1 MGDYQVIT
9 SMTGYAS
16 DTILVGDFSLD
27 AEIKSVN
34 SKSFDLKIYLPE
46 YMTFMENDI
55 RQLVSK
61 QIARGSIVLK
71 IKAKHN
77 DEASSNFTLN
87 NEVLNTAIDEIKT
100 IEQKCDE
107 KNIQFSPLTVLDFF
121 SVKGVWEE
129 NKISQTDTV
138 ELKSVI
144 LDKLPELMKK
154 FIETRRIEGQG
165 LQAILVEKLSSI
177 MEFIQEIDKILPDR
191 SRHLKK
197 NFKTA
202 LDKIINEQ
210 NQVDE
215 NRLEQEIAL
224 LVIKQ
229 DIQEELD
236 RLKVHIVSMQ
246 DLVNSS
252 NVVGK
257 KLDFLSQELNREVN
271 TICSKSQY
279 SDLTK
284 LGIEM
289 KTLVDQFREQVQN
302 VE

>member
-1 MGDYQVIT
+1 
-9 SMTGYAS
+9 MTGYAS

-46 YMTFMENDI
+46 YMTSMENDI

-71 IKAKHN
+71 IKANHN
-77 DEASSNFTLN
+77 EEASSNFTLN

-100 IEQKCDE
+100 IEQKCDG
-107 KNIQFSPLTVLDFF
+107 KNIQLSPFTVLDFF

-138 ELKSVI
+138 ELKSVM
-144 LDKLPELMKK
+144 LDKLPELIKK

-177 MEFIQEIDKILPDR
+177 MELIKEIDKILPDR

-215 NRLEQEIAL
+215 NRLEQEVAL

>member
-1 MGDYQVIT
+1 
-9 SMTGYAS
+9 MTGYAS

-129 NKISQTDTV
+129 NKIYQTDTV

-144 LDKLPELMKK
+144 LGKLPELIKK

-177 MEFIQEIDKILPDR
+177 MEFIKEIDKVLPDR

-236 RLKVHIVSMQ
+236 RLKVHIESMQ

>member
-1 MGDYQVIT
+1 
-9 SMTGYAS
+9 MTGYAS

-138 ELKSVI
+138 ELKSVM
-144 LDKLPELMKK
+144 LDKLPELIKK

-165 LQAILVEKLSSI
+165 LQAILAEKLSSI
-177 MEFIQEIDKILPDR
+177 MELIKEIDKILPDR

>member
-1 MGDYQVIT
+1 
-9 SMTGYAS
+9 MTGYAS
-16 DTILVGDFSLD
+16 DTILVGNFSLD

-87 NEVLNTAIDEIKT
+87 KEVLNTAIDEIKT

-138 ELKSVI
+138 ELKSVM
-144 LDKLPELMKK
+144 LDKLPELIKK

-177 MEFIQEIDKILPDR
+177 MEFIKEIDRILPER

-229 DIQEELD
+229 DIQEEID

-279 SDLTK
+279 SALTK
-284 LGIEM
+284 IGIEM

>member
-1 MGDYQVIT
+1 
-9 SMTGYAS
+9 MTGYAS

-77 DEASSNFTLN
+77 DEASCNFTLN
-87 NEVLNTAIDEIKT
+87 NEVLNTAIEEIKT

-138 ELKSVI
+138 ELKSVM
-144 LDKLPELMKK
+144 LDKLPELIKK

-177 MEFIQEIDKILPDR
+177 MEFIKEIDKILPDR

>member
-1 MGDYQVIT
+1 
-9 SMTGYAS
+9 MTGYAS

-100 IEQKCDE
+100 IEQKCDG
-107 KNIQFSPLTVLDFF
+107 KNIQLSPFTVLDFF

-129 NKISQTDTV
+129 NKISQTETL
-138 ELKSVI
+138 ELKSVM
-144 LDKLPELMKK
+144 LDKLPELIKK
-154 FIETRRIEGQG
+154 FMETRRIEGQG
-165 LQAILVEKLSSI
+165 LQAILIEKLSSI
-177 MEFIQEIDKILPDR
+177 MEFIKEIDKILPDR

-197 NFKTA
+197 NFRTA

-229 DIQEELD
+229 DVQEELD

-279 SDLTK
+279 SDLTR

>member
-1 MGDYQVIT
+1 
-9 SMTGYAS
+9 MTGYAS

-77 DEASSNFTLN
+77 DEESSNFTLN

-107 KNIQFSPLTVLDFF
+107 KNIQFSPLTILDFF
-121 SVKGVWEE
+121 SIKGVWEE
-129 NKISQTDTV
+129 NKISQTDSV
-138 ELKSVI
+138 ELKSVM
-144 LDKLPELMKK
+144 LDKLPKLIKK

-165 LQAILVEKLSSI
+165 LQAILLEKLSSI
-177 MEFIQEIDKILPDR
+177 MELIKEIDKILPDR

-202 LDKIINEQ
+202 VDKVINEQ

>member
-16 DTILVGDFSLD
+16 DTILVGDFLLD

-77 DEASSNFTLN
+77 DETSSNFTLN

-144 LDKLPELMKK
+144 LNKLPELMKK

-279 SDLTK
+279 GDLTK

>member
-1 MGDYQVIT
+1 
-9 SMTGYAS
+9 MTGYAS

-100 IEQKCDE
+100 IEQKCDG
-107 KNIQFSPLTVLDFF
+107 KNIQLSPFTVLDFF

-129 NKISQTDTV
+129 NKISQTETL
-138 ELKSVI
+138 ELKSVM
-144 LDKLPELMKK
+144 LDKLPELIKK
-154 FIETRRIEGQG
+154 FMETRRIEGQG
-165 LQAILVEKLSSI
+165 LQAILIEKLSSI
-177 MEFIQEIDKILPDR
+177 MEFIKEIDKILPDR

>member
-1 MGDYQVIT
+1 
-9 SMTGYAS
+9 MTGYAS
-16 DTILVGDFSLD
+16 DTILVDEFSLD

-61 QIARGSIVLK
+61 QIVRGSIVLK

-107 KNIQFSPLTVLDFF
+107 KNIQFSPLTILDFF

-138 ELKSVI
+138 ELKIVM
-144 LDKLPELMKK
+144 LDKLPKLIKK

-177 MEFIQEIDKILPDR
+177 MEIINEIDKILPDR
-191 SRHLKK
+191 FRHLKK

-252 NVVGK
+252 NVIGK

>member
-1 MGDYQVIT
+1 
-9 SMTGYAS
+9 MTGYAS

-138 ELKSVI
+138 ELKSVM
-144 LDKLPELMKK
+144 LDKLPELIKK

-177 MEFIQEIDKILPDR
+177 MEFIKEIDKVLPDR

-279 SDLTK
+279 SDLTR

>member
-1 MGDYQVIT
+1 
-9 SMTGYAS
+9 MTGYAS

-100 IEQKCDE
+100 IEQKCDG
-107 KNIQFSPLTVLDFF
+107 KNIQLSPFTVLDFF

-138 ELKSVI
+138 ELKSVM
-144 LDKLPELMKK
+144 LDKLPELIKK

-177 MEFIQEIDKILPDR
+177 MELIKEIDKILPDR

-197 NFKTA
+197 NFRTA

>member
-1 MGDYQVIT
+1 
-9 SMTGYAS
+9 MTGYAS

-138 ELKSVI
+138 ELKSVM
-144 LDKLPELMKK
+144 LDKLPELIKK

-177 MEFIQEIDKILPDR
+177 MELIKEIDKILPDR

-197 NFKTA
+197 NFRTA

>member
-1 MGDYQVIT
+1 
-9 SMTGYAS
+9 MTGYAS
-16 DTILVGDFSLD
+16 DTILVGNFSLD

-71 IKAKHN
+71 IKAKQN

-138 ELKSVI
+138 ELKSVM
-144 LDKLPELMKK
+144 LDKLPELIKK

-177 MEFIQEIDKILPDR
+177 MEFIKEIDKILPDR

-252 NVVGK
+252 KVVGK

>member
-1 MGDYQVIT
+1 
-9 SMTGYAS
+9 MTGYAS

-71 IKAKHN
+71 IKAKQN

-138 ELKSVI
+138 ELKSVM
-144 LDKLPELMKK
+144 LDKLPELIKK

-177 MEFIQEIDKILPDR
+177 MELIKEIDKILPDR

>member
-1 MGDYQVIT
+1 MIT

>member
-1 MGDYQVIT
+1 
-9 SMTGYAS
+9 MTGYAS

-138 ELKSVI
+138 ELKSVM
-144 LDKLPELMKK
+144 LDKLPELIKK

-177 MEFIQEIDKILPDR
+177 MELIREIDKILPDR

-252 NVVGK
+252 KVVGK

>member
-1 MGDYQVIT
+1 
-9 SMTGYAS
+9 MTGYAS

-138 ELKSVI
+138 ELKSVM
-144 LDKLPELMKK
+144 LDKLPELIKK

-177 MEFIQEIDKILPDR
+177 MEFIKEIDKVLPDR

>member
-1 MGDYQVIT
+1 
-9 SMTGYAS
+9 MTGYAS
-16 DTILVGDFSLD
+16 DTILVGNFSLD

-71 IKAKHN
+71 IKAKQN

-138 ELKSVI
+138 ELKSVM
-144 LDKLPELMKK
+144 LDKLPELIKK

-177 MEFIQEIDKILPDR
+177 MEFIKEIDKILPDR

-202 LDKIINEQ
+202 FDKIINEQ

-236 RLKVHIVSMQ
+236 RLKVHIISMQ

-252 NVVGK
+252 KVVGK

>member
-1 MGDYQVIT
+1 
-9 SMTGYAS
+9 MTGYAS

-27 AEIKSVN
+27 VEIKSVN

-100 IEQKCDE
+100 IEQKCDG
-107 KNIQFSPLTVLDFF
+107 KNIQLSPFTVLDFF

-129 NKISQTDTV
+129 NKISQTETL
-138 ELKSVI
+138 ELKSVM
-144 LDKLPELMKK
+144 LDELPELIKK
-154 FIETRRIEGQG
+154 FMETRRIEGQG
-165 LQAILVEKLSSI
+165 LQAILIEKLSSI
-177 MEFIQEIDKILPDR
+177 MEFIKEIDKILPER

-197 NFKTA
+197 NFRTA

-215 NRLEQEIAL
+215 NRLDQEIAL

-279 SDLTK
+279 SDLTR

>member
-1 MGDYQVIT
+1 
-9 SMTGYAS
+9 MTGYAS
-16 DTILVGDFSLD
+16 DTILVGNFSLD

-71 IKAKHN
+71 IKAKQN

-138 ELKSVI
+138 ELKSVM
-144 LDKLPELMKK
+144 LDKLPELIKK

-177 MEFIQEIDKILPDR
+177 MEFIKEIDKILPDR
-191 SRHLKK
+191 SRYLKK

>member
-1 MGDYQVIT
+1 MIN

-71 IKAKHN
+71 IKAKQN

-87 NEVLNTAIDEIKT
+87 NEVLNKAIDEIKT

-129 NKISQTDTV
+129 NKISQIDTV
-138 ELKSVI
+138 ELKSVM
-144 LDKLPELMKK
+144 LDKFPKLIKK
-154 FIETRRIEGQG
+154 FIETRKIEGQG
-165 LQAILVEKLSSI
+165 LQAILLKKLSSI
-177 MEFIQEIDKILPDR
+177 MEFIKEIDKILPDR
-191 SRHLKK
+191 SRYLKK

-202 LDKIINEQ
+202 LNKIINEQ
-210 NQVDE
+210 NQMDE

-252 NVVGK
+252 KVVGK

>member
-1 MGDYQVIT
+1 
-9 SMTGYAS
+9 MTGYAS
-16 DTILVGDFSLD
+16 DTILVGNFSLD

-129 NKISQTDTV
+129 NKISQTDTL
-138 ELKSVI
+138 ELKSVM
-144 LDKLPELMKK
+144 LDKLPELIKK

-177 MEFIQEIDKILPDR
+177 MEFIKEIDKILPDR